1 VDQVVVMVDALVS
14 RYPDAAKY
22 APGAIL

>member
-1 VDQVVVMVDALVS
+1 VVVAEVDALVT

-22 APGAIL
+22 TPGAIL